1 MKLAIFNIGKILSG
15 DIASPVAT
23 GDTIV
28 IDDGK
33 ILSIGTGGNNASDC
47 EVAIDAG
54 GMMAMPGLID
64 SHVHITFGDYTPR
77 QKTVGFLESYT
88 HGGVT
93 TCISASEVHVP
104 GRPRDPAGVKAL
116 AIAARKSFQNYRPG
130 GMRVHAGSIILEP
143 GLVDADFAEL
153 AQQGVWLAKAGF
165 GAFATPYE
173 YAPYVA
179 MAKHHGMVT
188 MVHTGGSSIP
198 GSTGIWADHVLKMQ
212 PDVSYHVNGG
222 PIAMP
227 DADFPRLVEEAD
239 LAMQVCTAGNLRTTL
254 LVAKLLR
261 DAGQEQRLLI
271 ATDTPTGT
279 GVMPLGML
287 YTMSHLASLANVAPE
302 IAVAMATGNNATV
315 YRLDSGVLAAG
326 RDADV
331 VLVDAC
337 LGGSQNDAL
346 SALRNGDIM
355 GVGAVITEWR
365 STLCRAKPKHAGD
378 DPASQS
384 GTLPHSA
391 RFRRAEL
398 TCMIMASAAPSCWRR
413 WWLFNYGDDD
423 KSSMLR
429 HADLA
434 IRALRACALDGAGGA
449 GTVTNAAGAAASPNR
464 CRDCAGAGGRRF
476 RQRF

>member
-1 MKLAIFNIGKILSG
+1 MKVAVFNIGKILTG
-15 DIASPVAT
+15 DLASPVAP
-23 GDTIV
+23 GDSIV
-28 IDDGK
+28 MDGGK
-33 ILSIGTGGNNASDC
+33 IVAVGNSDA
-47 EVAIDAG
+47 VDADVGIDAG

-64 SHVHITFGDYTPR
+64 SHVHVTFGDYTPR

-116 AIAARKSFQNYRPG
+116 AIAARKSFESYQPG

-153 AQQGVWLAKAGF
+153 ARHGVWLAKAGF

-173 YAPYVA
+173 YAPSIA
-179 MAKHHGMVT
+179 MARRHGMVT

-198 GSTGIWADHVLKMQ
+198 GSAGIWADHVLKMQ

-227 DADFPRLVEEAD
+227 DADFPRLVNESAIA
-239 LAMQVCTAGNLRTTL
+239 LQVCTAGNLRTTL
-254 LVAKLLR
+254 LVAKLLK
-261 DAGQEQRLLI
+261 AAAQESRLLI

-287 YTMSHLASLANVAPE
+287 YTMSHLASLAGVAPE
-302 IAVAMATGNNATV
+302 IAVAMATGNNARV
-315 YRLDSGVLAAG
+315 YRLNSGLLAAG

-346 SALRNGDIM
+346 SALDNGDIM
-355 GVGAVITEWR
+355 GVGAVITGGIPRFVGR
-365 STLCRAKPKHAGD
+365 SRNTPETIRRAKVAHCNVP
-378 DPASQS
+378 QNFS
-384 GTLPHSA
+384 GEAH
-391 RFRRAEL
+391 
-398 TCMIMASAAPSCWRR
+398 
-413 WWLFNYGDDD
+413 
-423 KSSMLR
+423 
-429 HADLA
+429 
-434 IRALRACALDGAGGA
+434 
-449 GTVTNAAGAAASPNR
+449 
-464 CRDCAGAGGRRF
+464 
-476 RQRF
+476 

>member
-1 MKLAIFNIGKILSG
+1 MKIAIFNIAKILSG
-15 DIASPVAT
+15 DIATPVVP

-28 IDDGK
+28 TNNGK
-33 ILSIGTGGNNASDC
+33 IVSIGSGAAPDC
-47 EVAIDAG
+47 DVAIDAG

-77 QKTVGFLESYT
+77 QKTVGFLESYI

-116 AIAARKSFQNYRPG
+116 AIAARKSFEHYRPG

-143 GLVDADFAEL
+143 NLTEADFSEL
-153 AQQGVWLAKAGF
+153 AKQGVWLAKAGF

-179 MAKHHGMVT
+179 MARQHGMVS

-198 GSTGIWADHVLKMQ
+198 GSTGIWADHVLKIQ

-227 DADFPRLVEEAD
+227 DADFPRMVNESRI
-239 LAMQVCTAGNLRTTL
+239 AMQICTAGNLRTAL
-254 LVAKLLR
+254 LVAKLLKAA
-261 DAGQEQRLLI
+261 DQEERLLI

-287 YTMSHLASLANVAPE
+287 YTMSHLAALADVPPE
-302 IAVAMATGNNATV
+302 ITVAMATGNNAKI
-315 YRLDSGVLAAG
+315 YRLNSGILAPG
-326 RDADV
+326 RDADIA
-331 VLVDAC
+331 LVDAC

-355 GVGAVITEWR
+355 GVGAVITDGVPRFVGR
-365 STLCRAKPKHAGD
+365 SRNTPETIRKVKVAHSHVP
-378 DPASQS
+378 QTFS
-384 GTLPHSA
+384 GEAH
-391 RFRRAEL
+391 
-398 TCMIMASAAPSCWRR
+398 
-413 WWLFNYGDDD
+413 
-423 KSSMLR
+423 
-429 HADLA
+429 
-434 IRALRACALDGAGGA
+434 
-449 GTVTNAAGAAASPNR
+449 
-464 CRDCAGAGGRRF
+464 
-476 RQRF
+476 

>member
-1 MKLAIFNIGKILSG
+1 MKLAVFNIAKILSG
-15 DIASPVAT
+15 DIAAPVAD
-23 GDTIV
+23 GNAILME
-28 IDDGK
+28 DGK
-33 ILSIGTGGNNASDC
+33 ITAIGTGGDTGDVD
-47 EVAIDAG
+47 VAIDAS

-116 AIAARKSFQNYRPG
+116 AIAARKSFERYRPG

-143 GLVDADFAEL
+143 GLTDADFAEL
-153 AQQGVWLAKAGF
+153 AKHGVWLAKAGF
-165 GAFATPYE
+165 GAFDTPYD
-173 YAPYVA
+173 YAPFVA
-179 MAKHHGMVT
+179 MAKRHGMVT

-227 DADFPRLVEEAD
+227 DDDFPRLVNESD

-261 DAGQEQRLLI
+261 TAGQEHRLLI
-271 ATDTPTGT
+271 ATDTPTGS
-279 GVMPLGML
+279 GIMPLGML
-287 YTMSHLASLANVAPE
+287 YTMSHLAALADVAPE
-302 IAVAMATGNNATV
+302 IAVAMATGNNAKV
-315 YRLDSGVLAAG
+315 YRLNSGLLAPG

-331 VLVDAC
+331 VLVDSC

-355 GVGAVITEWR
+355 GVGAVITNGVPRFVGR
-365 STLCRAKPKHAGD
+365 SRNTPETTRRAKVALSRIP
-378 DPASQS
+378 QNFS
-384 GTLPHSA
+384 GEA
-391 RFRRAEL
+391 
-398 TCMIMASAAPSCWRR
+398 
-413 WWLFNYGDDD
+413 
-423 KSSMLR
+423 
-429 HADLA
+429 
-434 IRALRACALDGAGGA
+434 
-449 GTVTNAAGAAASPNR
+449 
-464 CRDCAGAGGRRF
+464 
-476 RQRF
+476 